1 VLTRFN
7 QDALARH
14 LAAQKDV
21 GDWTEDE
28 QFAAFLLAWYNSD
41 LTKLAEFFDLH
52 RDDLF
57 KQAQLSR
64 IALASIEIEALSR
77 VGRFADAR
85 RRLKEHRKQ
94 YFDAET
100 AAHLDALI
108 SSVEKGDEAERLR
121 QLYEASKEF
130 THLQLLVNTL
140 VRQNDHRQLAV
151 YAPVLL
157 RESKRI
163 EDYGAEKIALPL
175 CVTALIAIF
184 LTGYVGYFVVDTI
197 WPSFYYSPIKDG
209 KNVWL
214 FMQLACMVLYAA
226 GVFLAFN
233 GIRRT
238 SHALA

>member
-1 VLTRFN
+1 MNLGSLCPSASRVARASRAVHLAPLLEEQVLWLQLEQTTTRSAAEARVAEEIKNSAKTLRRVRLALAYKIPFNQEALTR
-7 QDALARH
+7 H
-14 LAAQKDV
+14 LIAQKDV

-28 QFAAFLLAWYNSD
+28 QFAAFLLAWHNSD

-57 KQAQLSR
+57 RQAQLSS

-85 RRLKEHRKQ
+85 RRLKEYRKQ

-100 AAHLDALI
+100 AAQLDALI

-121 QLYEASKEF
+121 QLYEAGKNF

-151 YAPVLL
+151 YVAH
-157 RESKRI
+157 RS
-163 EDYGAEKIALPL
+163 
-175 CVTALIAIF
+175 
-184 LTGYVGYFVVDTI
+184 
-197 WPSFYYSPIKDG
+197 
-209 KNVWL
+209 
-214 FMQLACMVLYAA
+214 
-226 GVFLAFN
+226 
-233 GIRRT
+233 
-238 SHALA
+238 